1 MDRHLVSVEIRVEGR
16 TDQRMELDRL
26 SLYQD
31 RLKGL
36 YAQTMERRGAVQH
49 DGVLLDHTL
58 QDIPDHRVQSLHHL
72 LRILDIVR
80 LLGLDELLHDEGLE
94 ELDRHLLRHAAL
106 IDL

>member
-36 YAQTMERRGAVQH
+36 YAQTMERRGAV
-49 DGVLLDHTL
+49 
-58 QDIPDHRVQSLHHL
+58 
-72 LRILDIVR
+72 
-80 LLGLDELLHDEGLE
+80 
-94 ELDRHLLRHAAL
+94 
-106 IDL
+106 